1 MISTAN
7 KTTNQGHEGLKYDVQ
22 CSIQIIQIIQH
33 VKTSDQLNTAVV
45 ELGPAQPKLVNVM
58 LLKLFGEALI

>member
-7 KTTNQGHEGLKYDVQ
+7 KTTNQSQEGRKYSVQ
-22 CSIQIIQIIQH
+22 CAIQTIQITQH
-33 VKTSDQLNTAVV
+33 VKTSDQLDTAVA